1 MRGAWFE
8 MRDEASLLP
17 FASVCHPVSRS
28 PVLCENAD
36 TQGASGPH
44 RQTNMHSAATVRFVL
59 QRCWLTEPSLAG
71 RAWQLQTFPQ
81 DFTATSCESSVT
93 PARYSVRQSRFFTG
107 FHSLPEM
114 GEPVSRRS
122 DHLVSFDRLAF
133 GWDNPGWGG
142 PASWNVLTNILDEPP
157 AFSCKALNSKKLTCA
172 FKYFRPVPG
181 LYYGLPSTLADT
193 SKWFY

>member
-81 DFTATSCESSVT
+81 DFTATSYGSSVT
-93 PARYSVRQSRFFTG
+93 SSGYSVRQSRFFTG
-107 FHSLPEM
+107 FHSRA
-114 GEPVSRRS
+114 GRGGSYTS
-122 DHLVSFDRLAF
+122 GIGSA
-133 GWDNPGWGG
+133 G
-142 PASWNVLTNILDEPP
+142 PARFARVWLGQHKMKVGPP
-157 AFSCKALNSKKLTCA
+157 A
-172 FKYFRPVPG
+172 RP
-181 LYYGLPSTLADT
+181 TI
-193 SKWFY
+193 